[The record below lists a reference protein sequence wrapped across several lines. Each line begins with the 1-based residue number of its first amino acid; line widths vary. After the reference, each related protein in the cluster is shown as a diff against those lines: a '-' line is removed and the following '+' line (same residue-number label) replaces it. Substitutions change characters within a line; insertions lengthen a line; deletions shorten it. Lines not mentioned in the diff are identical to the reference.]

1 MVVGRISQRSPDEAK
16 RNPGGRGL
24 RTSRIPLRS
33 MRATFLAGS
42 QAPDLIVIH
51 KSRRAKNAV
60 IPAWMPESSAVDGN
74 LPLAQVLDLG
84 NVPARSFTSL

>member
-1 MVVGRISQRSPDEAK
+1 MPIDNSSFR
-16 RNPGGRGL
+16 L
-24 RTSRIPLRS
+24 RMPESSVQGWRVPKLR
-33 MRATFLAGS
+33 LGNE
-42 QAPDLIVIH
+42 QNCHGIH

-60 IPAWMPESSAVDGN
+60 IPAWMPESSATDGY